1 MKEEYELS
9 KNMLV
14 RKKYFKICARMHILE
29 IPALRVFL
37 GADAQLLGT
46 SMKDARMPLSICV

>member
-29 IPALRVFL
+29 ILTLRVFL

-46 SMKDARMPLSICV
+46 SLTGARMPLSKYL